1 VVRIALKECS
11 WERWGETLVVV
22 CDPSKQIELEDPE
35 GHAEVLLTALAS
47 GPQSLPELR
56 PRLAES
62 GLEVDIAELRA
73 AVAALDSTRL
83 LEAADDDATPASP
96 ALDGRYLS
104 NLAFFA
110 LFATLDAAR
119 AELQRR
125 LSRSHV
131 LQLGTGGLG
140 SNVLQSLAG
149 LGVGRLTLLDHDLV
163 EPRNFARQFLYR
175 ESDIGHSKVRRA
187 ADWVREFDSRIEV
200 ATVQRRVGGP
210 GDVADL
216 LDGVDLVVS
225 GIDQPGTV
233 DQSVDQW
240 VNEACVGA
248 GVPWVRGGMLG
259 TELSYFSVDPGR
271 SPCLAC
277 WKRKRYDVEA
287 SAATVEAVGIRVS
300 AGLPRVNPGI
310 GPAAALIG
318 SLVAFEA
325 LRYLTGYE
333 PPYAAGAHVYL
344 EIAGG
349 CQQRREPWP
358 GDPDCALCRRAR
370 ERLPE
375 AMEGMKGMEGMVLR

>member
-22 CDPSKQIELEDPE
+22 HDPSKQIELEDPD
-35 GHAEVLLTALAS
+35 GHAELLLTTLAS
-47 GPQSLPELR
+47 GPLSLPELR
-56 PRLAES
+56 QRLAES

-73 AVAALDSTRL
+73 AVDALDSTRL
-83 LEAADDDATPASP
+83 LEAADGGAPWSR
-96 ALDGRYLS
+96 ALDDRYVS

-110 LFATLDAAR
+110 LFATQDTAR

-175 ESDIGHSKVRRA
+175 ECDIGHSKLRRA
-187 ADWVREFDSRIEV
+187 ADWIRDFDSRIDV

-210 GDVADL
+210 DDVADL

-225 GIDQPGTV
+225 GIDQP
-233 DQSVDQW
+233 SAVDQW
-240 VNEACVGA
+240 VNEACVSA

-259 TELSYFSVDPGR
+259 SELTYFSVDPGR

-277 WKRKRYDVEA
+277 WKKQRYDVDA
-287 SAATVEAVGIRVS
+287 SAATVEAVGIRLS

-333 PPYAAGAHVYL
+333 PPYAAGAQVYL

-358 GDPDCALCRRAR
+358 DDPECPLCRRAR
-370 ERLPE
+370 EPRTEPV
-375 AMEGMKGMEGMVLR
+375 EGMVLQ